1 MSQYDYTDHGYGVT
15 LSNGQ
20 QTVFLQGDDA
30 SQFLADVEAI
40 DEIWSDR
47 NPNPGIFDEYEDHL
61 DLLIDPFFG

>member
-1 MSQYDYTDHGYGVT
+1 MSHYDYTDHGYGVT

-20 QTVFLQGDDA
+20 KTVFLQGDDA